1 MNQYKTVSAFLV
13 VAALGVLAFQNCS
26 KVNFTSDS
34 LKANSAA
41 GTTTPGVL
49 PPGSVPTEPSVP
61 EVLKTLQP
69 TLAVRAMGC
78 VQCHA
83 EVASNIVTD
92 FGYGNDY
99 FFSQKGNTSSW
110 DNNGIYGDH
119 AQETQSMKIASG
131 QSVYVPK
138 NATLPDAVRNATGTA
153 TLKGYLDR
161 QFANAD
167 QPVTRTT
174 SVKELSALYIGAPT
188 DADLANAFSL
198 KSTDRMQYQK
208 GKKATAD
215 LSGLVD
221 AGNFFRNSGTLVC
234 DGDLVLRGPVHLE
247 NLVVSTVAG
256 CRLYVIGSVF
266 IHGKINYANMTATSN
281 LQITSSRSISLGL
294 GMELKNN
301 QHCEP
306 SSRWANNNG
315 DSSYSRSSSL
325 RTRFVD
331 LFTTKDSY
339 LRGVA
344 DPVANGNLI
353 LAEADVIQNAT
364 GTFYDA
370 SCEPI
375 NGINVPFERMLLN
388 APIIHSRYAGDFK
401 GTIIAEVLLMR
412 LNAFKF
418 EFDPVFNSV
427 DVLPYLDPSKFIS
440 RTN

>member
-1 MNQYKTVSAFLV
+1 MNQYKTASAFLV
-13 VAALGVLAFQNCS
+13 VAALGILAFQNCS
-26 KVNFTSDS
+26 KVNFTSDAAI
-34 LKANSAA
+34 ANSTS
-41 GTTTPGVL
+41 GTVVPTL
-49 PPGSVPTEPSVP
+49 PPTSVPTEPNVP

-92 FGYGNDY
+92 FGFGNDY
-99 FFSQKGNTSSW
+99 FFAQKSTTSTW
-110 DNNGIYGDH
+110 NNNNIYGDH
-119 AQETQSMKIASG
+119 SQETQSMKIAAG

-138 NATLPDAVRNATGTA
+138 NATLPAVVQSATGTT
-153 TLKGYLDR
+153 TLKGYLDK
-161 QFANAD
+161 QFATAD
-167 QPVTRTT
+167 EPVTRGTT
-174 SVKELSALYIGAPT
+174 VKELSAVYIGAPT
-188 DADLANAFSL
+188 DADLVSAFSL
-198 KSTDRMQYQK
+198 KTTDRMQYQK
-208 GKKATAD
+208 SKKATAN

-221 AGNFFRNSGTLVC
+221 TGTFFRNSGTLVC
-234 DGDLVLRGPVHLE
+234 DGDLILRGPVHLE

-266 IHGKINYANMTATSN
+266 IHGKITYANLTATSN

-294 GMELKNN
+294 GMELKNGS
-301 QHCEP
+301 HCEP
-306 SSRWANNNG
+306 TSRWANNNG
-315 DSSYSRSSSL
+315 DSSYSQSSSL

-331 LFTTKDSY
+331 LFTTKDSF
-339 LRGVA
+339 LRGVT
-344 DPVANGNLI
+344 DPVANGNAI
-353 LAEADVIQNAT
+353 LAEAAVIQNAT

-370 SCEPI
+370 SCEPT
-375 NGINVPFERMLLN
+375 NGINVAFERMLLN
-388 APIIHSRYAGDFK
+388 APIIHSRYSGDFK

-427 DVLPYLDPSKFIS
+427 DVLPYLDPAKFIS